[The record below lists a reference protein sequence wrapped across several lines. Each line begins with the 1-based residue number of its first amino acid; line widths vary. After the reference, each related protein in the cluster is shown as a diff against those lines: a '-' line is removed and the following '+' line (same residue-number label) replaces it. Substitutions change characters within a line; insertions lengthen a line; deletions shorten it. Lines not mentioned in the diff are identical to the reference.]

1 MNRPNESI
9 LYNESDFPMQ
19 QRSFAGRQ
27 TLNAGRS
34 HRKRTIAL
42 CESLWW
48 ARAQRRPPRL
58 DHLLNIVY
66 TPPPPLQNRAGYQM
80 RFRQHLCTLRG
91 KRDSFTLKNSREI
104 KYILFSFGSRRPQ
117 GFFNLKSVK
126 LILNDLKSCEN
137 WFKQF
142 SFPKN

>member
-42 CESLWW
+42 CESHCYIRFDELVL
-48 ARAQRRPPRL
+48 RGGRL
-58 DHLLNIVY
+58 DSITCWISY
-66 TPPPPLQNRAGYQM
+66 TPPSPSKQSRIPHALSSTVMY
-80 RFRQHLCTLRG
+80 TLRG
-91 KRDSFTLKNSREI
+91 KRDSFTLKNSSEV

-117 GFFNLKSVK
+117 GFFNLKKVSGY
-126 LILNDLKSCEN
+126 
-137 WFKQF
+137 QF
-142 SFPKN
+142 